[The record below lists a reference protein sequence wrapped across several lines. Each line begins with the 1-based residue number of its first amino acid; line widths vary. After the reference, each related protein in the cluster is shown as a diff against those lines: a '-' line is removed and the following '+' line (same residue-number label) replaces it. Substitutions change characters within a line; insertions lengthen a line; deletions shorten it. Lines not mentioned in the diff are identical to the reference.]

1 MFHFIREMI
10 QEGKCA
16 WFVDRNGRYRVKWED
31 IVTRHIKYREK
42 KKGGITLNITW
53 KQASNNLRE
62 SLLHRYCNDGA
73 KEYEEL
79 QTLGKK
85 RKIDEREFQ
94 MPHEV
99 FRKLFVPSEIQLRS
113 EEVIWRGLLVN
124 YHVLSIFQTLF

>member
-113 EEVIWRGLLVN
+113 EEVI
-124 YHVLSIFQTLF
+124 

>member
-31 IVTRHIKYREK
+31 IVTRHIEYRQK
-42 KKGGITLNITW
+42 KKVGISSKISW

-62 SLLHRYCNDGA
+62 SLLRRYCKDGA
-73 KEYEEL
+73 KENEER

-85 RKIDEREFQ
+85 RKIVEREFQ

-99 FRKLFVPSEIQLRS
+99 FRKLFVPSEIQLPD
-113 EEVIWRGLLVN
+113 EEVI
-124 YHVLSIFQTLF
+124 